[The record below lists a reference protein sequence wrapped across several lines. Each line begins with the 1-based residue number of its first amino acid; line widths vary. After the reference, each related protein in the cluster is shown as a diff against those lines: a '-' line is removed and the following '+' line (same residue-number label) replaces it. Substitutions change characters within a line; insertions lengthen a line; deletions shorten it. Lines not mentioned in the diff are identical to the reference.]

1 MTGLGRTPR
10 TLRCRLRVRVP
21 PPTVAR
27 ALGLKARERTV
38 VVERLRSLDG
48 DPFCLMHNELP
59 LVLVPGLAEEG
70 LHEESLYRRLEAR
83 YGLVPQR
90 ADEEVEARLATP
102 IERRALG
109 SDASTVLVVRRH
121 TWLGDGRPLEV
132 ADMIASARRYR
143 YRVGIVRE
151 GGR

>member
-1 MTGLGRTPR
+1 
-10 TLRCRLRVRVP
+10 
-21 PPTVAR
+21 
-27 ALGLKARERTV
+27 
-38 VVERLRSLDG
+38 VEDRPSDFG
-48 DPFCLMHNELP
+48 AP